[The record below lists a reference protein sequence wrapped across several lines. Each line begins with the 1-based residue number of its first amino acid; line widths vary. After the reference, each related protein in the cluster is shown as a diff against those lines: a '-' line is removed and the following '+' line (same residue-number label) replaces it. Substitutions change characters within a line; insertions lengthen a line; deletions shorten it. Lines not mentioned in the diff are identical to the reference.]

1 MTNQG
6 KQIDFSR
13 KFKMN
18 YDLYKKDTSKIILKQ
33 KKKDIHL
40 DFKMKPLLKGNIS
53 HTQTRNYINTL
64 KQEYDYKVCNTN
76 PEENKYIE
84 TDANKKQKNSYDTHS
99 VKPGILLF
107 NQFVNASKGNS
118 IEKNNSSHVTVHKT
132 LSQSKEKKEDKN
144 FIQVVKKSLSKSPGS
159 LNSITKTKY
168 NKEIIKNQIKQLE
181 KVKKF
186 NKEEEEINNKH
197 RLFNFKIIEKKNNNA
212 QIPYE
217 YFNDFLDTYVVEED
231 TLEYKI
237 IPNFMEK
244 QNEINGR
251 MRAIIV
257 NWIIEVHNRF
267 KLLPDTLFLSI
278 IIFDRYMSLVK
289 NIKKDTLQLIGVT
302 SLLIACKYEEIFSPE
317 IRDFV
322 CILDRTYERED
333 LMNQENEMMKKL
345 KFEITFPTSLR
356 YFEILRVEFN
366 INEKY
371 YDYGYYLLELTL
383 LDCNFSKYKQCI
395 IATTICFMI
404 KKLFEDVNLK
414 NFLKDTKINYDD
426 VINCL
431 IDICFL
437 IDNIENSCYHAVTK
451 KHYKVVKEFKKR
463 IFEENKQ

>member
-33 KKKDIHL
+33 KKKEIHL

-231 TLEYKI
+231 NLQYKN
-237 IPNFMEK
+237 PNF
-244 QNEINGR
+244 
-251 MRAIIV
+251 
-257 NWIIEVHNRF
+257 
-267 KLLPDTLFLSI
+267 
-278 IIFDRYMSLVK
+278 
-289 NIKKDTLQLIGVT
+289 
-302 SLLIACKYEEIFSPE
+302 EIF
-317 IRDFV
+317 
-322 CILDRTYERED
+322 
-333 LMNQENEMMKKL
+333 
-345 KFEITFPTSLR
+345 
-356 YFEILRVEFN
+356 
-366 INEKY
+366 
-371 YDYGYYLLELTL
+371 
-383 LDCNFSKYKQCI
+383 
-395 IATTICFMI
+395 
-404 KKLFEDVNLK
+404 
-414 NFLKDTKINYDD
+414 
-426 VINCL
+426 
-431 IDICFL
+431 FL
-437 IDNIENSCYHAVTK
+437 IKIR
-451 KHYKVVKEFKKR
+451 KVDD
-463 IFEENKQ
+463 Q

>member
-1 MTNQG
+1 MTHQN
-6 KQIDFSR
+6 KQIDFTK

-18 YDLYKKDTSKIILKQ
+18 YDLYKKDNSKIILKQ
-33 KKKDIHL
+33 KKKEIHL

-76 PEENKYIE
+76 PEEHKHAE
-84 TDANKKQKNSYDTHS
+84 TEANKKQKNSYDTHL

-118 IEKNNSSHVTVHKT
+118 IEKNNSSQVTVHKT

-159 LNSITKTKY
+159 LNSIAKNKY
-168 NKEIIKNQIKQLE
+168 QKEIIKNQIKQLE
-181 KVKKF
+181 KVKFFDSQEK
-186 NKEEEEINNKH
+186 EINNKH
-197 RLFNFKIIEKKNNNA
+197 RLFNFKKIENKTNNA

-231 TLEYKI
+231 SLEYKI
-237 IPNFMEK
+237 IPNFMDK
-244 QNEINGR
+244 QIEINGR

-333 LMNQENEMMKKL
+333 LMDQENEMMKKL

-366 INEKY
+366 IDEKY

-383 LDCNFSKYKQCI
+383 LDCNFSKYNQSI
-395 IATTICFMI
+395 IATTVCFMI
-404 KKLFEDVNLK
+404 KKIFDNVNL
-414 NFLKDTKINYDD
+414 NSFLKDTKISQDD

-431 IDICFL
+431 VDICFL
-437 IDNIENSCYHAVTK
+437 IENIEDSCYHAVTK
-451 KHYKVVKEFKKR
+451 KHSKIVKDFKKK
-463 IFEENKQ
+463 ILGEKNS